1 MNFKTDLFR
10 SIISIIESKWS
21 FVSEN
26 FNDSRSFD
34 IKCNINIQ
42 EIFDLVNKN
51 GAKYTKDEVKYCLAI
66 LREAEYISISEGFI
80 TGVTQS
86 GFKFIVHTR
95 NNINFIY

>member
-26 FNDSRSFD
+26 FNDPRSFD

-42 EIFDLVNKN
+42 EIFDR
-51 GAKYTKDEVKYCLAI
+51 I
-66 LREAEYISISEGFI
+66 LY
-80 TGVTQS
+80 
-86 GFKFIVHTR
+86 
-95 NNINFIY
+95 